1 MPQNALLP
9 SVIGNV
15 IAARQRLSAVRQRVG
30 LEARPQ
36 SQGTQVRE
44 LAPSPPTGPANRP
57 GAALTAMQNQP
68 NLQNR
73 PGTAQGEPDLDNF
86 QLPPEIEQAML
97 QKAKAFID
105 QHGENQQALMDKENA
120 NAPQPTAPA
129 SQPNRQ
135 SINDPNVT
143 RGLAPLAK
151 FFNENGRL
159 PTPTELKV
167 MTTNQ
172 MFHARFGR
180 KPTETEAQLWLEKP
194 PKGS

>member
-44 LAPSPPTGPANRP
+44 LAPSPPTGPANKP
-57 GAALTAMQNQP
+57 GAALTAMQN
-68 NLQNR
+68 
-73 PGTAQGEPDLDNF
+73 EPALDNF

-194 PKGS
+194 PKGT